1 MSRSR
6 IAFFALSLIVVT
18 SLVGG
23 GWLADVGDDTGR
35 DSLYK
40 YLSTFTEVLG
50 LVRQAYVEETDMDTL
65 LAAALDGTTDALDPF
80 SLYVPPSEVEAYAHV
95 RDTGSRLSGLT
106 LLKERGIAY
115 VVAVEAGSPADQAGV
130 RPGDVVSVIDGSS
143 TRELPLWEIQKLL
156 AGEPGTRVELEL
168 LRLGEEVRATFD
180 LAPFDTPVALLETVE
195 HTDPDGA
202 VRHGTMLRVG
212 RFEAGTAPRVAELL
226 ADVRHEASGRLLV
239 DLRNVAGGDPEAA
252 YAVGELFASGEL
264 GRLVQRERTLE
275 TFGGDAEPAWSGER
289 LVVLVNR
296 GTLGAAEVLASVLRQ
311 QLGAELVGERTFG
324 HAGRQEVA
332 QLSNG
337 GHLLF
342 TGAFYT
348 GPDGQPLN
356 ESLEPDEA
364 VSFFSR
370 TYEERDTPAYELI
383 YQRGLERLFA
393 AAEPPAEQQAA

>member
-6 IAFFALSLIVVT
+6 IVFFVLSLLVVT

-23 GWLADVGDDTGR
+23 GWLADAGDGEGR

-50 LVRQAYVEETDMDTL
+50 LVRQAYVDETDVDTL

-80 SLYVPPSEVEAYAHV
+80 SLYVPPTEVEAYSRA
-95 RDTGSRLSGLT
+95 RTTGDRLSGLT

-115 VVAVEAGSPADQAGV
+115 VVAVEAGSPADQADV
-130 RPGDVVSVIDGSS
+130 RPGDVVSLIDGAS
-143 TRELPLWEIQKLL
+143 TRRLPLWEIQKMLG
-156 AGEPGTRVELEL
+156 GETGSRVELEL
-168 LRLGEEVRATFD
+168 LRLGEEVRASFD
-180 LAPFDTPVALLETVE
+180 LAPYDTPVALLETVE
-195 HTDPDGA
+195 REGGGGGVERGA
-202 VRHGTMLRVG
+202 VLRVG
-212 RFEAGTAPRVAELL
+212 RFETATAPRVAELL
-226 ADVRHEASGRLLV
+226 TGARDGGPERLLV

-264 GRLVQRERTLE
+264 GKLVTRDRTLQTYRGE
-275 TFGGDAEPAWSGER
+275 TEPAWSGDR

-311 QLGAELVGERTFG
+311 RLDAELVGERTFG
-324 HAGRQEVA
+324 HAGRQERA
-332 QLSNG
+332 ELSNG
-337 GHLLF
+337 GHLFF

-348 GPDGQPLN
+348 GPDGTPLN

-364 VSFFSR
+364 VSFFTR
-370 TYEERDTPAYELI
+370 TYEERDVPATELI
-383 YQRGLERLFA
+383 YQRGLDRLFA
-393 AAEPPAEQQAA
+393 TPEPAAERQAA